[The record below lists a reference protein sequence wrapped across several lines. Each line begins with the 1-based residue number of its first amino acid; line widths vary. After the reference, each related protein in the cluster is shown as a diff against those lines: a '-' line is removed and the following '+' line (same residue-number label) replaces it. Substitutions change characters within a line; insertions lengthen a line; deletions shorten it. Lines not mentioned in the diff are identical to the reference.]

1 MIKARLWN
9 NFAVI
14 SDNLVIVEVESLLGV
29 PGLVLV
35 EPDVEL
41 VNLLDIV

>member
-9 NFAVI
+9 NFAVV
-14 SDNLVIVEVESLLGV
+14 SDNLVIVEV